1 MIASRLTLPLL
12 LGSSLLI
19 VAGCEDPAKDKP
31 AAQVAE
37 PVAAQTPAPE
47 AAATATKYQFS
58 EEGSKVE
65 WIGAKVS
72 LKHEGSFKKFRGTIT
87 VPGSDVTKGS
97 VEFEVELASVESDA
111 EKLTGHLKSADFFD
125 VEKFPKSTFKSTSVS
140 AGSEPGTYTVV
151 GNLDL
156 HGVTKSISFPAKIN
170 VSGDAVDV
178 SSEFKIN
185 RKDFGIVYPGMPD
198 DLIHDDVVIKLDVK
212 AKKAS

>member
-1 MIASRLTLPLL
+1 
-12 LGSSLLI
+12 
-19 VAGCEDPAKDKP
+19 
-31 AAQVAE
+31 
-37 PVAAQTPAPE
+37 
-47 AAATATKYQFS
+47 
-58 EEGSKVE
+58 
-65 WIGAKVS
+65 
-72 LKHEGSFKKFRGTIT
+72 
-87 VPGSDVTKGS
+87 
-97 VEFEVELASVESDA
+97 VELASVESDA